1 MIIGADKITT
11 LIPQRAPFVMVSGL
25 IDSDFTSTTTSF
37 EIKPDNIFVENGFL
51 TEPALIENM
60 AQTAAAG
67 VGYQFSLKNEPVP
80 PGFIGA
86 IKNLEIKTLPLV
98 GQVLITKVEVLQ
110 EVFGVTLIKANVAV
124 DNETIASCEMKIVL
138 QKNEPQ

>member
-1 MIIGADKITT
+1 MIVGADQITT
-11 LIPQRAPFVMVSGL
+11 LIPQRAPFVMISSL
-25 IDSDFTSTTTSF
+25 LDSDLMSTSTSF
-37 EIKPDNIFVENGFL
+37 EIKPDNIFVENGLL

-86 IKNLEIKTLPLV
+86 IKNLEIKTLPQV
-98 GQVLITKVEVLQ
+98 GQMLLTKVEILQ
-110 EVFGVTLIKANVAV
+110 EVFGVTLIKGSIAV
-124 DNETIASCEMKIVL
+124 DHETIASCEMKIVL
-138 QKNEPQ
+138 QKNEA

>member
-1 MIIGADKITT
+1 MIVGADKITT
-11 LIPQRAPFVMVSGL
+11 LIPQRAPFVMISGL
-25 IDSDFTSTTTSF
+25 LDSNLTTTTTSF
-37 EIKPDNIFVENGFL
+37 EITPDNVFVENGSL

-86 IKNLEIKTLPLV
+86 IKNLEIKTLPQV
-98 GQVLITKVEVLQ
+98 GQVLLTKVEVLQ
-110 EVFGVTLIKANVAV
+110 EVFGVTLIKGSVQV
-124 DNETIASCEMKIVL
+124 SNETIATCEMKIVL
-138 QKNEPQ
+138 QKNEA